1 VGARGREEENRP
13 LRSPLSPPPPPPHP
27 RHCAR
32 NTGSVIRR
40 LPHVDR
46 VGIEERAATLG
57 RRSIK
62 TTAKQQGIRLAV
74 SMIDLTTLEGADTPG
89 KVRHLCAKAVC
100 PAPELPEVPSCAAV
114 CVYPS
119 LVGVTREA
127 LAGTGVKTA
136 SVATA
141 FPSGQASLEV
151 KLRDTED
158 AVAAG
163 ADEIDMV
170 ISREAFLAGE
180 DTRVME
186 EIVRVKEVCGDAHL
200 KVIIE
205 TAELGS
211 YDHVRHA
218 SMISMEAGADFVKT
232 STGKAASGATP
243 GVVLVMLEAI
253 RDYAERS
260 GRAVG
265 MKAAGGVSSSK
276 AALHMLVLV
285 KETLGDDWLTP
296 DRFRIGASSLLN
308 DLLMQYQKTQTG
320 RYARP
325 EDFSKE

>member
-1 VGARGREEENRP
+1 
-13 LRSPLSPPPPPPHP
+13 
-27 RHCAR
+27 
-32 NTGSVIRR
+32 VIRR

-46 VGIEERAATLG
+46 VGIEERATALG

-74 SMIDLTTLEGADTPG
+74 STIDLTTLEGADTPG

-119 LVGVTREA
+119 LVRVTREA
-127 LAGTGVKTA
+127 LAGSGVKTA

-141 FPSGQASLEV
+141 FPSGQASLDV

-180 DTRVME
+180 DNRVME
-186 EIVRVKEVCGDAHL
+186 EIVRVKEACGDAHL

-218 SMISMEAGADFVKT
+218 SMLAMEAGADFIKT

-243 GVVLVMLEAI
+243 GVVLVMLEAL
-253 RDYAERS
+253 RDYVDRT
-260 GRAVG
+260 GRIVG
-265 MKAAGGVSSSK
+265 MKAAGGVSNTK
-276 AALHMLVLV
+276 GALHMLVLV
-285 KETLGDDWLTP
+285 KETLGDEWLTNE
-296 DRFRIGASSLLN
+296 RFRIGASSLLN
-308 DLLMQYQKTQTG
+308 DLLMQYQKTETG

>member
-1 VGARGREEENRP
+1 
-13 LRSPLSPPPPPPHP
+13 
-27 RHCAR
+27 
-32 NTGSVIRR
+32 VIRR

-46 VGIEERAATLG
+46 VGIEERAAVLG
-57 RRSIK
+57 KRSIK
-62 TTAKQQGIRLAV
+62 TTAKQEGIRLAV
-74 SMIDLTTLEGADTPG
+74 SMLDLTTLEGADTPG

-100 PAPELPEVPSCAAV
+100 PAPTMPEIPSCAAV

-119 LVGVTREA
+119 LAGVAHAA
-127 LAGTGVKTA
+127 LEGTGVRTA

-186 EIVRVKEVCGDAHL
+186 EIVRVKEACGDPHL
-200 KVIIE
+200 KVILE

-218 SMISMEAGADFVKT
+218 SLLAMEAGADFIKT

-253 RDYAERS
+253 RDYMERTD
-260 GRAVG
+260 RPVG
-265 MKAAGGVSSSK
+265 MKAAGGVSTSK
-276 AALHMLVLV
+276 AALHRLVLV
-285 KETLGDDWLTP
+285 KETLGDDWLSP
-296 DRFRIGASSLLN
+296 ERFRIGASSLLN
-308 DLLMQYQKTQTG
+308 DLLMQYEKTESG

-325 EDFSKE
+325 ETFSRE

>member
-1 VGARGREEENRP
+1 LQAIIT
-13 LRSPLSPPPPPPHP
+13 
-27 RHCAR
+27 RH
-32 NTGSVIRR
+32 TQGVIRR

-46 VGIEERAATLG
+46 VGIEERAAVLG
-57 RRSIK
+57 KRSIK
-62 TTAKQQGIRLAV
+62 TTAKQEGIRLAV
-74 SMIDLTTLEGADTPG
+74 SMLDLTTLEGADTPG

-100 PAPELPEVPSCAAV
+100 PAPTTPEIPSCAAV

-119 LVGVTREA
+119 LAAVAREA
-127 LAGTGVKTA
+127 LEGTGVRTA

-158 AVAAG
+158 ALAAG

-186 EIVRVKEVCGDAHL
+186 EIVRVKEACGDARL
-200 KVIIE
+200 KVILE

-218 SMISMEAGADFVKT
+218 SLLAMEAGADFIKT
-232 STGKAASGATP
+232 STGKAVSGATP
-243 GVVLVMLEAI
+243 GVTLAMLEAI
-253 RDYAERS
+253 RDYMERTD
-260 GRAVG
+260 RPVG
-265 MKAAGGVSSSK
+265 MKAAGGVSTSK
-276 AALHMLVLV
+276 AALHRLVLV
-285 KETLGDDWLTP
+285 KETLGDEWLTP
-296 DRFRIGASSLLN
+296 ERFRIGASSLLN

-325 EDFSKE
+325 EEFSRE

>member
-1 VGARGREEENRP
+1 
-13 LRSPLSPPPPPPHP
+13 
-27 RHCAR
+27 
-32 NTGSVIRR
+32 VIRR

-74 SMIDLTTLEGADTPG
+74 STIDLTTLEGADTPG
-89 KVRHLCAKAVC
+89 KVRHICAKAVC

-119 LVGVTREA
+119 LVGVAREA
-127 LAGTGVKTA
+127 LAGSGVRCA

-180 DTRVME
+180 DNRVME
-186 EIVRVKEVCGDAHL
+186 EIVRVKEACGDAHL

-265 MKAAGGVSSSK
+265 MKAAGGVSNSK